1 VIHLVVSGSNC
12 EGLVGAALRV
22 PSYAAS
28 PLAPQISPGENQS
41 MLPDPE
47 LPPSATNHFVA
58 ITGVWGNDLKPSS
71 EL

>member
-22 PSYAAS
+22 PSYPAS
-28 PLAPQISPGENQS
+28 PLAPQVSPGENQS

-47 LPPSATNHFVA
+47 LPPSATNHFRC
-58 ITGVWGNDLKPSS
+58 GPDNLDNRGLGQ
-71 EL
+71 